1 MEIIEQKQNDICIFK
16 INGRLD
22 SNTSPELE
30 EKIFGAIKNESN
42 QMIID
47 FEDLDYISSAGLRVI
62 LKTSKTLK
70 RSEGS
75 IVLCSMQDYVKEV
88 FEIAGFDVFLS
99 IAAKMNAQLRIQ
111 IPVGNFVACTLISID
126 PVNRSIEVW
135 NGGSPDS
142 FFISKK
148 GEILSCFIFK

>member
-1 MEIIEQKQNDICIFK
+1 MEILERKQNDICIFE

-22 SNTSPELE
+22 STTSHELE

-47 FEDLDYISSAGLRVI
+47 FEGLDYISSAGLRVI

-70 RSEGS
+70 RSQGS

-88 FEIAGFDVFLS
+88 FEIAGFDVFLP
-99 IAAKMNAQLRIQ
+99 IVTKMNDALEM
-111 IPVGNFVACTLISID
+111 F
-126 PVNRSIEVW
+126 
-135 NGGSPDS
+135 
-142 FFISKK
+142 
-148 GEILSCFIFK
+148 